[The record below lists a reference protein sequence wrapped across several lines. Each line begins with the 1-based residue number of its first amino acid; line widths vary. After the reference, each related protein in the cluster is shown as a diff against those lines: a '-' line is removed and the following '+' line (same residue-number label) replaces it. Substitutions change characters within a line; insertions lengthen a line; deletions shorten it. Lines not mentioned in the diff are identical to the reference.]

1 MRPGE
6 RASAVEDNGVSIAEH
21 QAAACLRALHRCDQH
36 PLPFRSYECPVCLDT
51 EDDTW
56 KHGRRWLGLPG
67 CGHVVCSAC
76 CLTLAN
82 AGSNQCPLCRQ
93 CWHLPQLEEGSHV
106 RIVHKGV
113 VDAADDDETRAGG
126 KDAVAVATKG
136 GPLPTS
142 GSNGPRGERPRF
154 WRTAAQLLNG
164 RTGHVESLVDASSSK
179 VAVRLAEAVA
189 DPSESGAEGTG
200 LEVAI
205 VGVEKQH
212 LVCLSPWEGGAA
224 EGDDETDAWSSEIVN
239 LSSSMKDALA
249 NPLAYSIEQL
259 EALGLLPPVLVRCA
273 GCERHLQPSSF
284 SRNQLKNKKVGGSKC
299 MECVEPLRPPAVPSI
314 ILQGSPG
321 HWHIH
326 GLVGRADLNSKKAL
340 LLSTFDARASRLAVQ
355 VVASATQ
362 TWGGERVSIRPAN
375 LVWTA
380 AGNSKP
386 PKRTPPPPVVGQRQR
401 SSPQAAASSTP
412 ARNAPATS
420 APTPVNEAP
429 AASPASWGASPLPTP
444 STVNQA
450 DNQAGVNQAGA
461 TASLPTCATASA
473 ASVSPYAL
481 AMMAR
486 TLYDGHA
493 YELALQLA
501 HRALEE
507 AAAEV
512 GGKSEN
518 EASARQRG
526 VTLARNVLAVAA
538 DELAQQGWAITLA
551 LNEALER
558 RVPNVLAAAHAAKRA
573 AMDAAGACD
582 AQLGDVDLRSKHSVE
597 ELGKLETKRAQSTAL
612 LERILELLGLLER
625 EETEQLTGAQVAQRT
640 VDEAREQQRA
650 SDAMQA
656 MGMQVQAL
664 CEENERLRAE
674 RDEAREMRDDLLGAT
689 EHANPFGELVAALP
703 ASAELPWD
711 EMAAVPL
718 ASPSAALASSPLTNP
733 YKLLKANLHEGH
745 WKLVRQSG
753 GHPVY
758 KRTVL
763 YEGEDRAKEQTF
775 SHAATP
781 SDWRSILNSISD
793 LRAQDSNVSVAMPPG
808 GDGQLGLFLRLNECH
823 RKRKEKEG
831 ELSHIQ
837 EEICMLESEWGYD
850 YDPVP

>member
-1 MRPGE
+1 M
-6 RASAVEDNGVSIAEH
+6 
-21 QAAACLRALHRCDQH
+21 
-36 PLPFRSYECPVCLDT
+36 
-51 EDDTW
+51 
-56 KHGRRWLGLPG
+56 
-67 CGHVVCSAC
+67 
-76 CLTLAN
+76 
-82 AGSNQCPLCRQ
+82 
-93 CWHLPQLEEGSHV
+93 
-106 RIVHKGV
+106 
-113 VDAADDDETRAGG
+113 
-126 KDAVAVATKG
+126 
-136 GPLPTS
+136 
-142 GSNGPRGERPRF
+142 
-154 WRTAAQLLNG
+154 
-164 RTGHVESLVDASSSK
+164 
-179 VAVRLAEAVA
+179 
-189 DPSESGAEGTG
+189 
-200 LEVAI
+200 
-205 VGVEKQH
+205 
-212 LVCLSPWEGGAA
+212 
-224 EGDDETDAWSSEIVN
+224 
-239 LSSSMKDALA
+239 
-249 NPLAYSIEQL
+249 
-259 EALGLLPPVLVRCA
+259 
-273 GCERHLQPSSF
+273 
-284 SRNQLKNKKVGGSKC
+284 
-299 MECVEPLRPPAVPSI
+299 
-314 ILQGSPG
+314 
-321 HWHIH
+321 
-326 GLVGRADLNSKKAL
+326 
-340 LLSTFDARASRLAVQ
+340 
-355 VVASATQ
+355 
-362 TWGGERVSIRPAN
+362 
-375 LVWTA
+375 
-380 AGNSKP
+380 
-386 PKRTPPPPVVGQRQR
+386 
-401 SSPQAAASSTP
+401 
-412 ARNAPATS
+412 
-420 APTPVNEAP
+420 
-429 AASPASWGASPLPTP
+429 PTP

-450 DNQAGVNQAGA
+450 GA
-461 TASLPTCATASA
+461 TASPPTCATASA
-473 ASVSPYAL
+473 ASVTPYAL

-486 TLYDGHA
+486 TLYDGQA

-558 RVPNVLAAAHAAKRA
+558 RVPNVLAAAQAAKRA

-582 AQLGDVDLRSKHSVE
+582 AQLGDADLRSKHSVE

-612 LERILELLGLLER
+612 LERILELLRSLER
-625 EETEQLTGAQVAQRT
+625 EETEQLTGAQVAQKT

>member
-1 MRPGE
+1 
-6 RASAVEDNGVSIAEH
+6 
-21 QAAACLRALHRCDQH
+21 
-36 PLPFRSYECPVCLDT
+36 
-51 EDDTW
+51 
-56 KHGRRWLGLPG
+56 
-67 CGHVVCSAC
+67 
-76 CLTLAN
+76 
-82 AGSNQCPLCRQ
+82 
-93 CWHLPQLEEGSHV
+93 
-106 RIVHKGV
+106 
-113 VDAADDDETRAGG
+113 
-126 KDAVAVATKG
+126 
-136 GPLPTS
+136 
-142 GSNGPRGERPRF
+142 
-154 WRTAAQLLNG
+154 
-164 RTGHVESLVDASSSK
+164 
-179 VAVRLAEAVA
+179 
-189 DPSESGAEGTG
+189 
-200 LEVAI
+200 
-205 VGVEKQH
+205 
-212 LVCLSPWEGGAA
+212 
-224 EGDDETDAWSSEIVN
+224 
-239 LSSSMKDALA
+239 
-249 NPLAYSIEQL
+249 
-259 EALGLLPPVLVRCA
+259 
-273 GCERHLQPSSF
+273 
-284 SRNQLKNKKVGGSKC
+284 
-299 MECVEPLRPPAVPSI
+299 
-314 ILQGSPG
+314 
-321 HWHIH
+321 
-326 GLVGRADLNSKKAL
+326 
-340 LLSTFDARASRLAVQ
+340 
-355 VVASATQ
+355 
-362 TWGGERVSIRPAN
+362 
-375 LVWTA
+375 
-380 AGNSKP
+380 
-386 PKRTPPPPVVGQRQR
+386 
-401 SSPQAAASSTP
+401 
-412 ARNAPATS
+412 
-420 APTPVNEAP
+420 
-429 AASPASWGASPLPTP
+429 
-444 STVNQA
+444 
-450 DNQAGVNQAGA
+450 
-461 TASLPTCATASA
+461 
-473 ASVSPYAL
+473 
-481 AMMAR
+481 MMAR

-664 CEENERLRAE
+664 CEENEQLRAE

-689 EHANPFGELVAALP
+689 EHANPFGELGAALP

-711 EMAAVPL
+711 EMAAVPF

-793 LRAQDSNVSVAMPPG
+793 LRAQDSHVTVAMPPG
-808 GDGQLGLFLRLNECH
+808 GDGQQGLFLRLNECH
-823 RKRKEKEG
+823 RKRKETEG
-831 ELSHIQ
+831 ELSQIE

-850 YDPVP
+850 YAYSPVP